1 MSRIVSY
8 KYDLDI
14 NDGDA
19 WVGTDASSL
28 TTRQYTAAALA
39 NYLNI
44 KGKVSVAGQML
55 FKYVFRE
62 LAGPGTFSLPG
73 GGQQNVSF
81 ASITSLTISKYDL
94 IGANVVAYIEYLIG
108 TSILVSS
115 QGDVGNFGHYK
126 VTGYTQ
132 NTTNIDYYNL
142 QLQYIGHSGTLL
154 IDKLYFINDFNLPG
168 QGGGGDKNF
177 TFIQSAPS
185 TTWTIA
191 HPLDKYVSVSVTN
204 FNGFVI
210 QGEIDYISTDEV
222 VVTFTQPVAGRAFL
236 N

>member
-8 KYDLDI
+8 KYDLEI
-14 NDGDA
+14 NDADA

-39 NYLNI
+39 EYLNV
-44 KGKVSVAGQML
+44 KGKVSVSGQML
-55 FKYVFRE
+55 FKYVFIE

-73 GGQQNVSF
+73 GGQQNIPFS
-81 ASITSLTISKYDL
+81 AITSFTISKFDMT
-94 IGANVVAYIEYLIG
+94 GQNVAAYLEYLIG
-108 TSILVSS
+108 SSILVSS
-115 QGDVGNFGHYK
+115 QKDIGNFGHYR
-126 VTGYTQ
+126 VLGYTQ

-142 QLQYIGHSGTLL
+142 QLQHIGSNGTML
-154 IDKLYFINDFNLPG
+154 IDKLYFVTDFNLPG
-168 QGGGGDKNF
+168 QGDGADKHF
-177 TFIQSAPS
+177 TFVQSAPS
-185 TTWTIA
+185 TQWIIQ

-204 FNGFVI
+204 FNGYVI
-210 QGEIDYISTDEV
+210 HGEIDYNSVDEV